1 MGCRSVVGPGAGLRF
16 VLEAALPMSDK
27 SRDQKPS
34 ELPEHSPDI
43 EFFWDPV
50 CPFAWQ
56 TSRWLRRVAQLRGL
70 TVDWRFINLAILN
83 EERDYDNEF
92 PEGYRESHDRGRRML
107 RVAAA
112 VRAAEGAG
120 AMDRLYRAFGETI
133 WHREVDDGADFRGAV
148 ATSDH
153 LTQVLDRAG
162 VDRLHADAA
171 ADPSW
176 DAELRAETIEAVGR
190 TGDDVGTPIITFG
203 PPDGPSIFGPVISS
217 VPETDEECL
226 ALYDATVTLCG
237 FSTFSELKR
246 SARPGLDLPVIT
258 GRPG

>member
-16 VLEAALPMSDK
+16 VLEDDLPMSDK

-70 TVDWRFINLAILN
+70 TVDWRFINLSILN
-83 EERDYDNEF
+83 EDRDYDNEF

-133 WHREVDDGADFRGAV
+133 WHREVDDGADFRADV

>member
-16 VLEAALPMSDK
+16 VLEDDLAMSNK

-70 TVDWRFINLAILN
+70 TVDWRFINLSILN
-83 EERDYDNEF
+83 EERDYDDEF

-112 VRAAEGAG
+112 VRAAEGAE

-133 WHREVDDGADFRGAV
+133 WHREVDDRADFRADV

-203 PPDGPSIFGPVISS
+203 PPEGPSIFGPVISS

-237 FSTFSELKR
+237 FATFSELKR
-246 SARPGLDLPVIT
+246 SARPRLDLPVIT
-258 GRPG
+258 GRRG

>member
-16 VLEAALPMSDK
+16 VLEDDVPMSDK

-133 WHREVDDGADFRGAV
+133 WHREVDDGADFRADV

-190 TGDDVGTPIITFG
+190 TGDDVGTPILTFG

-246 SARPGLDLPVIT
+246 SARPRLDLPVIT

>member
-16 VLEAALPMSDK
+16 VLEDDLPMSDK

-70 TVDWRFINLAILN
+70 TVDWRFINLSILN

-107 RVAAA
+107 RGAAA

-133 WHREVDDGADFRGAV
+133 WHREVDDGADFRADV

-162 VDRLHADAA
+162 GDRLHADAA

-203 PPDGPSIFGPVISS
+203 PPEGPSIFGPVISS

-237 FSTFSELKR
+237 FATFSELKR
-246 SARPGLDLPVIT
+246 SARPRLDLPVIT
-258 GRPG
+258 GRRG

>member
-1 MGCRSVVGPGAGLRF
+1 M
-16 VLEAALPMSDK
+16 
-27 SRDQKPS
+27 
-34 ELPEHSPDI
+34 
-43 EFFWDPV
+43 
-50 CPFAWQ
+50 
-56 TSRWLRRVAQLRGL
+56 LRG
-70 TVDWRFINLAILN
+70 
-83 EERDYDNEF
+83 
-92 PEGYRESHDRGRRML
+92 
-107 RVAAA
+107 AAA
-112 VRAAEGAG
+112 GRAAEGAG
-120 AMDRLYRAFGETI
+120 AMDRLYRACGETI
-133 WHREVDDGADFRGAV
+133 WHREVDDGADFRADV

-203 PPDGPSIFGPVISS
+203 PPEGPSIFGPVISS

-237 FSTFSELKR
+237 FATFSELKR
-246 SARPGLDLPVIT
+246 SARPRLDLPVIT

>member
-1 MGCRSVVGPGAGLRF
+1 
-16 VLEAALPMSDK
+16 
-27 SRDQKPS
+27 
-34 ELPEHSPDI
+34 
-43 EFFWDPV
+43 
-50 CPFAWQ
+50 
-56 TSRWLRRVAQLRGL
+56 
-70 TVDWRFINLAILN
+70 
-83 EERDYDNEF
+83 
-92 PEGYRESHDRGRRML
+92 ML

-133 WHREVDDGADFRGAV
+133 WHREVDDGADFRADV

-203 PPDGPSIFGPVISS
+203 PPEGPSIFGPVISS

-237 FSTFSELKR
+237 FATFSELKR
-246 SARPGLDLPVIT
+246 SARPRLDLPVIT

>member
-1 MGCRSVVGPGAGLRF
+1 MDEQSSDRPPDRSFDRSPHRPVDGPLD
-16 VLEAALPMSDK
+16 V
-27 SRDQKPS
+27 
-34 ELPEHSPDI
+34 

-56 TSRWLRRVAQLRGL
+56 TSRWLRRVADLRGL
-70 TVDWRFINLAILN
+70 TVDWRFINLSILN
-83 EERDYDNEF
+83 EERDYDAEF

-112 VRAAEGAG
+112 VRAAEGAE
-120 AMDRLYRAFGETI
+120 AMERLYLAFGETI
-133 WHREVDDGADFRGAV
+133 WHRVVDGGADFRADV
-148 ATSDH
+148 ATPDH
-153 LTQVLDRAG
+153 LAQVLDRAG
-162 VDRLHADAA
+162 VDRLYAEAA
-171 ADPSW
+171 FDPSW
-176 DAELRAETIEAVGR
+176 DAELRAETVEAVGR

-237 FSTFSELKR
+237 FGTFSELKR
-246 SARPGLDLPVIT
+246 SARPRLDLPVMT
-258 GRPG
+258 GRSG

>member
-1 MGCRSVVGPGAGLRF
+1 MD
-16 VLEAALPMSDK
+16 E
-27 SRDQKPS
+27 Q
-34 ELPEHSPDI
+34 SPDRSLDQSLDQAPHRPVDGPSDV

-56 TSRWLRRVAQLRGL
+56 TSRWLRRVADLRGL
-70 TVDWRFINLAILN
+70 TVNWRFINLSILN
-83 EERDYDNEF
+83 EERDYDAEF

-112 VRAAEGAG
+112 VRAAEGAE
-120 AMDRLYRAFGETI
+120 AMERLYLAFGETI
-133 WHREVDDGADFRGAV
+133 WHRVVDGGADFRADV
-148 ATSDH
+148 ATPDH
-153 LTQVLDRAG
+153 LAQVLDRAG
-162 VDRLHADAA
+162 VDRLYADAA
-171 ADPSW
+171 FDPSW
-176 DAELRAETIEAVGR
+176 DVELRAETVEAVGR

-237 FSTFSELKR
+237 FGTFSELKR
-246 SARPGLDLPVIT
+246 SARPRLDLPVLI
-258 GRPG
+258 GRPD

>member
-16 VLEAALPMSDK
+16 VLEDDLPMSDK
-27 SRDQKPS
+27 SRNQKPC

-70 TVDWRFINLAILN
+70 TVDWRFINLSILN

-133 WHREVDDGADFRGAV
+133 WHREVDDGADFRADV

-246 SARPGLDLPVIT
+246 SARPRLDLPVIT

>member
-16 VLEAALPMSDK
+16 VLEDDLAMSNK

-70 TVDWRFINLAILN
+70 TVDWRFINLSILN

-112 VRAAEGAG
+112 VRAAEGAE
-120 AMDRLYRAFGETI
+120 AMDRLYRAFGEPI
-133 WHREVDDGADFRGAV
+133 WHREVDDGADFRADV

-203 PPDGPSIFGPVISS
+203 PPEGPSIFGPVISS

-237 FSTFSELKR
+237 FATFSELKR
-246 SARPGLDLPVIT
+246 SARPRLDLPVIT

>member
-16 VLEAALPMSDK
+16 VLEDDLPMSDK

-70 TVDWRFINLAILN
+70 TVGWRFINLSILN

-133 WHREVDDGADFRGAV
+133 WHREVDDGADFRADV

-190 TGDDVGTPIITFG
+190 TGDDVGTPILTFG

-246 SARPGLDLPVIT
+246 SARPRLDLPVIT

>member
-16 VLEAALPMSDK
+16 VLEDDLPMSDK

-133 WHREVDDGADFRGAV
+133 WHREGDDEADFRADV

-190 TGDDVGTPIITFG
+190 TGDDVGTPILTFG

-246 SARPGLDLPVIT
+246 SARPRLDLPVIT